1 MHFFHIHSSLAFKTF
16 FSSMQNSSGTQ
27 LRKFLSAKH
36 KYFLKKDFH
45 SIVADCYTELLLF
58 IYRYTSH

>member
-1 MHFFHIHSSLAFKTF
+1 
-16 FSSMQNSSGTQ
+16 MQNSSGTQ

-36 KYFLKKDFH
+36 KYFFLKKDFH